1 LKFWKL
7 SRTAE
12 HMKLRSLRNLF
23 GITLISSISNTIEKI
38 IYSYCICYLMNP
50 TTWIEKIRG
59 LDREIDSLPEEIER
73 KTYLHGCLDMAIQSI
88 EIDMRECERLASG

>member
-1 LKFWKL
+1 
-7 SRTAE
+7 
-12 HMKLRSLRNLF
+12 
-23 GITLISSISNTIEKI
+23 
-38 IYSYCICYLMNP
+38 MNP